1 MKSPNITA
9 GRQQKV
15 TAAWIHGV
23 NSVRNPWSL
32 QPDQFKWGVNL
43 NCRGGIAQTR
53 NGFGMKLS
61 LPAGNFQGGIIF
73 KSNKQ
78 YTAQSS
84 QKNLSGVTINTANQI
99 YTPQGTGYAGTEL
112 FYAVF
117 CVDGKVY
124 WSPFPLTQPKS
135 WVPYQLT
142 NISLDPNVDQVN
154 FCVATQSAQTG
165 NNASTTIT
173 PSHKLL
179 IIQDGISQP
188 AYWDGGDTTGGQSSV
203 MPVGYWMA
211 YSGNR
216 LWVANGNIV
225 SASDLANPLGWQ
237 ERTQGSGRGDFS
249 IEGNVTA
256 MADYIGQN
264 NETKLFVFTNK
275 STYTLSSGILNRSTW
290 GTASNFQSVLFPN
303 VGCVA
308 GKSIAFQAGMMW
320 WYSQGGLVS
329 VDVAASSYLSSQVLY
344 KDVEMAKAKRLMA
357 SDVSQ
362 ICAISFE
369 NYLLYSIPY
378 LEKLNSVTMVL
389 DYAAASEWNTAKT
402 PAWAGVWNGIRP
414 INWSSDFIDN
424 QPRVFAFSVDYSA
437 TNDGSFNHLW
447 EAFLPQRYDSYLQ
460 INPDGSTEDYVSR
473 IYCQMETA
481 LLGDEMDFKQIAYGD
496 MDCSQI
502 AGTVDVR
509 VSYRGTKG
517 AYQQILNTRIL
528 AVNDSYQYDSSPS
541 NATISSLG
549 FLQTQHRRLITE
561 NVQRTSG
568 DISCESPYTLDVD
581 KAFSFLIEWC
591 GQFGLDSIR
600 MYMDPWPDKSIG
612 KPSSNETKNCVVGE
626 DGNSITVSLNPA
638 PQEIAKNQISSWS
651 STQSK
656 TYTAPCTIGNGG
668 ISATATASYISYIS
682 QQDADQQAGSL
693 ALQNAT
699 NAANQ
704 YKAANPC

>member
-1 MKSPNITA
+1 
-9 GRQQKV
+9 
-15 TAAWIHGV
+15 
-23 NSVRNPWSL
+23 
-32 QPDQFKWGVNL
+32 
-43 NCRGGIAQTR
+43 
-53 NGFGMKLS
+53 
-61 LPAGNFQGGIIF
+61 
-73 KSNKQ
+73 
-78 YTAQSS
+78 
-84 QKNLSGVTINTANQI
+84 
-99 YTPQGTGYAGTEL
+99 
-112 FYAVF
+112 
-117 CVDGKVY
+117 
-124 WSPFPLTQPKS
+124 
-135 WVPYQLT
+135 
-142 NISLDPNVDQVN
+142 
-154 FCVATQSAQTG
+154 
-165 NNASTTIT
+165 
-173 PSHKLL
+173 
-179 IIQDGISQP
+179 
-188 AYWDGGDTTGGQSSV
+188 
-203 MPVGYWMA
+203 
-211 YSGNR
+211 
-216 LWVANGNIV
+216 
-225 SASDLANPLGWQ
+225 
-237 ERTQGSGRGDFS
+237 
-249 IEGNVTA
+249 
-256 MADYIGQN
+256 
-264 NETKLFVFTNK
+264 
-275 STYTLSSGILNRSTW
+275 
-290 GTASNFQSVLFPN
+290 
-303 VGCVA
+303 
-308 GKSIAFQAGMMW
+308 
-320 WYSQGGLVS
+320 
-329 VDVAASSYLSSQVLY
+329 
-344 KDVEMAKAKRLMA
+344 
-357 SDVSQ
+357 
-362 ICAISFE
+362 
-369 NYLLYSIPY
+369 
-378 LEKLNSVTMVL
+378 
-389 DYAAASEWNTAKT
+389 
-402 PAWAGVWNGIRP
+402 
-414 INWSSDFIDN
+414 
-424 QPRVFAFSVDYSA
+424 
-437 TNDGSFNHLW
+437 
-447 EAFLPQRYDSYLQ
+447 
-460 INPDGSTEDYVSR
+460 
-473 IYCQMETA
+473 META